1 MRKPQTSKVALR
13 CSLTLSILLALA
25 LTAFAQPSKQYV
37 TVYAEPDHADW
48 VYACGQQAEFTVYAV
63 KENVRMPLTEIEYSY
78 GPEKLKAEK
87 TGKVT
92 TDKNGYARI
101 KVPGRKVPGF
111 TTVNVSVT
119 WDGKKYTGMTNI
131 GFDPD
136 KIQPTTSLPSDFTE
150 FWEDAKAKAAKV
162 PMLVRERYA
171 PEESDDRVDVYYV
184 RIQSYR
190 VGNYV
195 YGVLSVPKKEGPK
208 PAILRLPGA
217 AVRKFSGIDP
227 LAYEGFVVLNIGVH
241 GIPVD
246 QATEMY
252 RQLENGSMSGY
263 VLKGIEHRDTYYYKR
278 SYLGCVRAV
287 DYLCSRADVD
297 QARIACYG
305 GSQGGMLSIVTAS
318 LDKRISALFAYYPAF
333 CDVTG
338 YFYGRSGGWPHL
350 FIDRSDPLIEQKVAV
365 SKYYD
370 VVNFARFLTQPGFY
384 AWGFNDIVCC
394 PSSTFSAYN
403 VITAPKTLKVARD
416 TGHWLYPWQTEQALQ
431 WLKARFGME

>member
-1 MRKPQTSKVALR
+1 MKKMFF
-13 CSLTLSILLALA
+13 LLAA
-25 LTAFAQPSKQYV
+25 LLLMLTTAAGQPSKQYI

-48 VYACGQQAEFTVYAV
+48 VYSCGQPAQFTLYAV
-63 KENVRMPLTEIEYSY
+63 KENVRMPLTEIQYSY

-87 TGKVT
+87 SGSVT
-92 TDKNGYARI
+92 TDKNGVARI

-119 WDGKKYTGMTNI
+119 YEGKRYTGMTNI
-131 GFDPD
+131 GFDTD
-136 KIQPTTSLPSDFTE
+136 KIAPTTSLPDDFTQ
-150 FWEDAKAKAAKV
+150 FWENAKAQAAKV
-162 PMLVRERYA
+162 PMLTRVRHA

-195 YGVLSVPKKEGPK
+195 YGVLSVPKTEGRK

-217 AVRKFSGIDP
+217 AVRRFSGIDP

-246 QATEMY
+246 QDPEMY
-252 RQLENGSMSGY
+252 RQLENGAMSGY
-263 VLKGIEHRDTYYYKR
+263 VLKGIENRDTYYYKR

-287 DYLCSRADVD
+287 DYLCSREDVD
-297 QARIACYG
+297 TSRIACYG
-305 GSQGGMLSIVTAS
+305 GSQGGMLSIVTAA
-318 LDKRISALFAYYPAF
+318 LDKRISALFAYFPAF

-338 YFYGRSGGWPHL
+338 YYYGRSGGWPHL

-370 VVNFARFLTQPGFY
+370 VVNFARFLSQPGFY

-403 VITAPKTLKVARD
+403 VITAPKTLCVARD
-416 TGHWLYPWQTEQALQ
+416 TGHWLYPWQTERALH
-431 WLKARFGME
+431 WLKEQFKM

>member
-1 MRKPQTSKVALR
+1 M
-13 CSLTLSILLALA
+13 
-25 LTAFAQPSKQYV
+25 
-37 TVYAEPDHADW
+37 
-48 VYACGQQAEFTVYAV
+48 
-63 KENVRMPLTEIEYSY
+63 
-78 GPEKLKAEK
+78 
-87 TGKVT
+87 
-92 TDKNGYARI
+92 
-101 KVPGRKVPGF
+101 PGF

-195 YGVLSVPKKEGPK
+195 YGVLSVPKTEGPK

-338 YFYGRSGGWPHL
+338 YYYGRSGGWPHL

-416 TGHWLYPWQTEQALQ
+416 TGHWLYPWQVDDAHA
-431 WLKARFGME
+431 WLKKQLGVE

>member
-1 MRKPQTSKVALR
+1 MKIALL
-13 CSLTLSILLALA
+13 SLATLLLAVFC
-25 LTAFAQPSKQYV
+25 TVSAQPSKQYI

-48 VYACGQQAEFTVYAV
+48 VYTCGQAAELTLYAV

-78 GPEKLKAEK
+78 GPEKRAAEK
-87 TGKVT
+87 TGSVK
-92 TDKNGYARI
+92 TDKNGFAKLR
-101 KVPGRKVPGF
+101 VPGRKAPGF

-119 WDGKKYTGMTNI
+119 SEGKKYTGMTNLACE
-131 GFDPD
+131 PD
-136 KIQPTTSLPSDFTE
+136 AIAPTTSLPDDFVAY
-150 FWEDAKAKAAKV
+150 WENAKEQAARV

-184 RIQSYR
+184 RIQSYKK
-190 VGNYV
+190 GNYV
-195 YGVLSVPKKEGPK
+195 YGVVSVPKTEGPK

-246 QATEMY
+246 QDTEMY
-252 RQLENGSMSGY
+252 RQLENGAMSGY
-263 VLKGIEHRDTYYYKR
+263 VLKGIENRDTYYYKR
-278 SYLGCVRAV
+278 TYLGCVRAL
-287 DYLCSRADVD
+287 DYLCSRSDVD
-297 QARIACYG
+297 AERIATYG
-305 GSQGGMLSIVTAS
+305 GSQGGMLSIVTAA
-318 LDKRISALFAYYPAF
+318 LDKRVKVLFAYYPAF

-338 YFYGRSGGWPHL
+338 YYYGRSGGWPHL
-350 FIDRSDPLIEQKVAV
+350 FLDKSDPLIEQKVAV

-384 AWGFNDIVCC
+384 AWGYNDIVCC

-403 VITAPKTLKVARD
+403 VITAPKTLRVAKD
-416 TGHWLYPWQTEQALQ
+416 TGHWLYPWQTAEALQ
-431 WLKARFGME
+431 WIKDQFGM

>member
-1 MRKPQTSKVALR
+1 MLLTHSDMKRTL
-13 CSLTLSILLALA
+13 LTLATLL
-25 LTAFAQPSKQYV
+25 LTLVLCPAQPSKQFI

-48 VYACGQQAEFTVYAV
+48 VYACGQQAEFTIYAV

-111 TTVNVSVT
+111 TTVNVSTT
-119 WDGKKYTGMTNI
+119 WEGRKYSGMTNI

-136 KIQPTTSLPSDFTE
+136 KIEPTTTLPDDFTE

-190 VGNYV
+190 AGNYV

-246 QATEMY
+246 QDQEMY

-263 VLKGIEHRDTYYYKR
+263 VLKGIENRDTYYYKR

-297 QARIACYG
+297 ASRIACYG

-338 YFYGRSGGWPHL
+338 YYCGRSGGWPHL

-403 VITAPKTLKVARD
+403 VITAPKTLRVARD
-416 TGHWLYPWQTEQALQ
+416 TGHWLYPWQTAEALQ
-431 WLKARFGME
+431 WLKSQFGME

>member
-1 MRKPQTSKVALR
+1 MKKMFF
-13 CSLTLSILLALA
+13 LLAA
-25 LTAFAQPSKQYV
+25 LLLMLTTAAGQPSKQYI

-48 VYACGQQAEFTVYAV
+48 VYSCGQPAQFTLYAV
-63 KENVRMPLTEIEYSY
+63 KENVRMPLTEIQYSY

-87 TGKVT
+87 SGSVT
-92 TDKNGYARI
+92 TDKNGVASI

-119 WDGKKYTGMTNI
+119 YEGKRYTGMTNI

-136 KIQPTTSLPSDFTE
+136 KIAPTTSLPDDFTQ
-150 FWEDAKAKAAKV
+150 FWENAKAQAAKV
-162 PMLVRERYA
+162 PMLTRVRHA

-195 YGVLSVPKKEGPK
+195 YGVLSVPKTEGRK

-217 AVRKFSGIDP
+217 AVRRFSGIDP

-246 QATEMY
+246 QDPEMY
-252 RQLENGSMSGY
+252 RQLENGAMSGY
-263 VLKGIEHRDTYYYKR
+263 VLKGIENRDTYYYKR

-287 DYLCSRADVD
+287 DYLCSREDVD
-297 QARIACYG
+297 TSRIACYG
-305 GSQGGMLSIVTAS
+305 GSQGGMLSIVTAA
-318 LDKRISALFAYYPAF
+318 LDKRISALFAYFPAF

-338 YFYGRSGGWPHL
+338 YYYGRSGGWPHL

-403 VITAPKTLKVARD
+403 VITAPKTLRVARD
-416 TGHWLYPWQTEQALQ
+416 TGHWLYPWQTAEALQ
-431 WLKARFGME
+431 WLKSQFGME

>member
-1 MRKPQTSKVALR
+1 MKKVFF
-13 CSLTLSILLALA
+13 LLAA
-25 LTAFAQPSKQYV
+25 LLLMLTTAAGQPSKQYI

-48 VYACGQQAEFTVYAV
+48 VYSCGQPAQFTLYAV
-63 KENVRMPLTEIEYSY
+63 KENVRMPLTEIQYSY

-87 TGKVT
+87 SGSVT
-92 TDKNGYARI
+92 TDKNGVARI

-119 WDGKKYTGMTNI
+119 YEGKRYTGMTNI

-136 KIQPTTSLPSDFTE
+136 KIAPTTSLPDDFTQ
-150 FWEDAKAKAAKV
+150 FWENAKAQAAKV
-162 PMLVRERYA
+162 PMLTRVRHA

-195 YGVLSVPKKEGPK
+195 YGVLSVPKTEGRK

-217 AVRKFSGIDP
+217 AVRRFSGIDP

-246 QATEMY
+246 QDPEMY
-252 RQLENGSMSGY
+252 RQLENGAMSGY
-263 VLKGIEHRDTYYYKR
+263 VLKGIENRDTYYYKR

-287 DYLCSRADVD
+287 DYLCSREDVD
-297 QARIACYG
+297 TSRIACYG
-305 GSQGGMLSIVTAS
+305 GSQGGMLSIVTAA

-338 YFYGRSGGWPHL
+338 YYYGRSGGWPHL

-370 VVNFARFLTQPGFY
+370 VVNFARFLSQPGFY

-403 VITAPKTLKVARD
+403 VITAPKTLRVACD
-416 TGHWLYPWQTEQALQ
+416 TGHWLYPWQTEAALN
-431 WLKARFGME
+431 WLKSQFRMN

>member
-1 MRKPQTSKVALR
+1 MKKSLLLMAAMLLMM
-13 CSLTLSILLALA
+13 CSAAS
-25 LTAFAQPSKQYV
+25 QPSKQFI

-48 VYACGQQAEFTVYAV
+48 VYACGEKAELTLYAV
-63 KENVRMPLTEIEYSY
+63 KENVRMPLTDIEYSY

-92 TDKNGYARI
+92 TDKNGLARLKI
-101 KVPGRKVPGF
+101 PGRKVPGF

-119 WDGKKYTGMTNI
+119 YDGKKYSGMTNI
-131 GFDPD
+131 GFDPE
-136 KIQPTTSLPSDFTE
+136 KIAPTTSLPDDFTQ
-150 FWEDAKAKAAKV
+150 FWDNAKAQAAKV
-162 PMLVRERYA
+162 PMLTRIRYA
-171 PEESDDRVDVYYV
+171 PQESDDRVDVYYV

-195 YGVLSVPKKEGPK
+195 YGVLSVPKTEGRK

-217 AVRKFSGIDP
+217 AVRRFSGIDP

-246 QATEMY
+246 QDPEIY

-287 DYLCSRADVD
+287 DYLCSREDVD
-297 QARIACYG
+297 ASRIACYG
-305 GSQGGMLSIVTAS
+305 GSQGGMLSIVTAA

-338 YFYGRSGGWPHL
+338 YYYGRSGGWPHL
-350 FIDRSDPLIEQKVAV
+350 FIDKSDPLIEQKVAV

-431 WLKARFGME
+431 WLKAQFNM

>member
-1 MRKPQTSKVALR
+1 MKKMFF
-13 CSLTLSILLALA
+13 LLAA
-25 LTAFAQPSKQYV
+25 LLLMLTTAAGQPSKQYI

-48 VYACGQQAEFTVYAV
+48 VYSCGQPAQFTLYAV
-63 KENVRMPLTEIEYSY
+63 KENVRMPLTEIQYSY

-87 TGKVT
+87 SGSVT
-92 TDKNGYARI
+92 TDKNGVARI

-119 WDGKKYTGMTNI
+119 YEGKRYTGMTNI

-136 KIQPTTSLPSDFTE
+136 KIAPTTSLPDDFTQ
-150 FWEDAKAKAAKV
+150 FWENAKAQAAKV
-162 PMLVRERYA
+162 PMLTRVRHA

-195 YGVLSVPKKEGPK
+195 YGGLSVPKTEGRK

-217 AVRKFSGIDP
+217 AVRRFSGIDP

-246 QATEMY
+246 QDPEMY
-252 RQLENGSMSGY
+252 RQLENGAMSGY
-263 VLKGIEHRDTYYYKR
+263 VLKGIENRDTYYYKR

-287 DYLCSRADVD
+287 DFLCSREDVD
-297 QARIACYG
+297 TSRIACYG
-305 GSQGGMLSIVTAS
+305 GSQGGMLSIVTAA
-318 LDKRISALFAYYPAF
+318 LDKRISALFAYFPAF

-338 YFYGRSGGWPHL
+338 YYYGRSGGWPHL

-370 VVNFARFLTQPGFY
+370 VVNFARFLSQPGFY

-403 VITAPKTLKVARD
+403 VITAPKALCVARD
-416 TGHWLYPWQTEQALQ
+416 TGHWLYPWQTERALR
-431 WLKARFGME
+431 WLKEQFKM

>member
-1 MRKPQTSKVALR
+1 MQKVFF
-13 CSLTLSILLALA
+13 LLAALLLMLA
-25 LTAFAQPSKQYV
+25 TAAGQPSKQYI

-48 VYACGQQAEFTVYAV
+48 VYSCGQPAQFTLYAV
-63 KENVRMPLTEIEYSY
+63 KENVRMPLTEIQYSY

-87 TGKVT
+87 RGSVT
-92 TDKNGYARI
+92 TDKNGVARI

-119 WDGKKYTGMTNI
+119 YEGKRYTGMTNI

-136 KIQPTTSLPSDFTE
+136 KIAPTTSLPDDFTQ
-150 FWEDAKAKAAKV
+150 FWENAKAQAAKV
-162 PMLVRERYA
+162 PMLTRVRHA

-195 YGVLSVPKKEGPK
+195 YGVLSVPKTEGRK

-217 AVRKFSGIDP
+217 AVRRFSGIDP

-246 QATEMY
+246 QDPEMY
-252 RQLENGSMSGY
+252 RQLENGAMSGY
-263 VLKGIEHRDTYYYKR
+263 VLKGIENRDTYYYKR

-287 DYLCSRADVD
+287 DYLCSREDVD
-297 QARIACYG
+297 TSRIACYG
-305 GSQGGMLSIVTAS
+305 GSQGGMLSIVTAA
-318 LDKRISALFAYYPAF
+318 LDKRLSALFAYFPAF

-338 YFYGRSGGWPHL
+338 YYYGRSGGWPHL

-370 VVNFARFLTQPGFY
+370 VVNFARFLSQPGFY

-403 VITAPKTLKVARD
+403 VITAPKTLCVARD
-416 TGHWLYPWQTEQALQ
+416 TGHWLYPWQTERALR
-431 WLKARFGME
+431 WLKEQFKM

>member
-1 MRKPQTSKVALR
+1 MKRTL
-13 CSLTLSILLALA
+13 LTLATLLLTLA
-25 LTAFAQPSKQYV
+25 ICPAQPSKQFI

-48 VYACGQQAEFTVYAV
+48 VYACGQQAEFTLYAV

-92 TDKNGYARI
+92 TDENGVARI
-101 KVPGRKVPGF
+101 SVPGRAVPGF
-111 TTVNVSVT
+111 TTVNVSTT
-119 WDGKKYTGMTNI
+119 WEGRKYSGMTNI

-136 KIQPTTSLPSDFTE
+136 KIEPTTSLPDDFAE
-150 FWEDAKAKAAKV
+150 FWENALAQADKV

-171 PEESDDRVDVYYV
+171 PQESDDRVDVYYV

-190 VGNYV
+190 AGNYV
-195 YGVLSVPKKEGPK
+195 YGVLSVPKTEGPK

-227 LAYEGFVVLNIGVH
+227 LAYKGFVVLNIGVH

-246 QATEMY
+246 QDAEMY
-252 RQLENGSMSGY
+252 RQLENGAMSGY
-263 VLKGIEHRDTYYYKR
+263 VLKGIENRDTYYYKR
-278 SYLGCVRAV
+278 TYLGCVRAV

-297 QARIACYG
+297 TARIACYG

-318 LDKRISALFAYYPAF
+318 LDRRISALFAYYPAF

-338 YFYGRSGGWPHL
+338 YYYGRSGGWPHL
-350 FIDRSDPLIEQKVAV
+350 FLDKSDPFIEQKVAV

-403 VITAPKTLKVARD
+403 VIPAPKTLRVARD
-416 TGHWLYPWQTEQALQ
+416 TGHWLYPWQTAEALQ
-431 WLKARFGME
+431 WLKSQFRME

>member
-1 MRKPQTSKVALR
+1 MKRTL
-13 CSLTLSILLALA
+13 LTLATLLLTLALCP
-25 LTAFAQPSKQYV
+25 AQPSKQFI

-48 VYACGQQAEFTVYAV
+48 VYACGQQAEFTIYAV

-111 TTVNVSVT
+111 TTVNVSTT
-119 WDGKKYTGMTNI
+119 WEGRKYSGMTNI

-136 KIQPTTSLPSDFTE
+136 KIEPTTTLPDDFTE

-171 PEESDDRVDVYYV
+171 PDESDDRVDVYYV

-190 VGNYV
+190 AGNYV

-246 QATEMY
+246 QDQEMY

-287 DYLCSRADVD
+287 DYLCSRTDVD

-338 YFYGRSGGWPHL
+338 YYCGRSGGWPHL

-403 VITAPKTLKVARD
+403 VITAPKTLRVARD
-416 TGHWLYPWQTEQALQ
+416 TGHWLYPWQTAEALQ
-431 WLKARFGME
+431 WLKSQFGME

>member
-1 MRKPQTSKVALR
+1 MKKVR
-13 CSLTLSILLALA
+13 FSLLALL
-25 LTAFAQPSKQYV
+25 LTVFFTATAQPSKQFI

-48 VYACGQQAEFTVYAV
+48 VYARSEAAELTLYAV

-87 TGKVT
+87 TGRVT
-92 TDKNGYARI
+92 TGKDGSARI
-101 KVPGRKVPGF
+101 RVPGRKEPGF

-119 WDGKKYTGMTNI
+119 YEGKKYTGMTNLACE
-131 GFDPD
+131 PD
-136 KIQPTTSLPSDFTE
+136 AIVPSTSLPDDFKAY
-150 FWEDAKAKAAKV
+150 WENAKEQAAKV

-246 QATEMY
+246 QDQEMY
-252 RQLENGSMSGY
+252 RQLENGAMSGY
-263 VLKGIEHRDTYYYKR
+263 VLKGIENRDTYYYR
-278 SYLGCVRAV
+278 RTYLGCVRAV

-297 QARIACYG
+297 TERIATYG
-305 GSQGGMLSIVTAS
+305 GSQGGMLSIVTAA
-318 LDKRISALFAYYPAF
+318 LDKRIKALFAYYPAF

-338 YFYGRSGGWPHL
+338 YYYGRSGGWPHL
-350 FIDRSDPLIEQKVAV
+350 FLDRSDPLIEQKVAV

-384 AWGFNDIVCC
+384 AWGYNDIVCC

-403 VITAPKTLKVARD
+403 VITAPKTLRVAKD
-416 TGHWLYPWQTEQALQ
+416 TGHWLYPWQTEAALR
-431 WLKARFGME
+431 WLKAQFGME

>member
-1 MRKPQTSKVALR
+1 MKKMFF
-13 CSLTLSILLALA
+13 LLAA
-25 LTAFAQPSKQYV
+25 LLLMLTTAAGQPSKQYI

-48 VYACGQQAEFTVYAV
+48 VYTCGQPAQFTLYAV
-63 KENVRMPLTEIEYSY
+63 KENVRMPLTEIQYSY

-87 TGKVT
+87 SGSVT
-92 TDKNGYARI
+92 TDKNGVARI

-119 WDGKKYTGMTNI
+119 YEGKRYTGMTNI

-136 KIQPTTSLPSDFTE
+136 KIAPTTSLPDDFTQ
-150 FWEDAKAKAAKV
+150 FWENAKAQAAKV
-162 PMLVRERYA
+162 PMLTRVRHA

-195 YGVLSVPKKEGPK
+195 YGVLSVPKTEGRK

-217 AVRKFSGIDP
+217 AVRRFSGIDP

-246 QATEMY
+246 QDPEMY
-252 RQLENGSMSGY
+252 RQLENGAMSGY
-263 VLKGIEHRDTYYYKR
+263 VLKGIENRDTYYYKR

-287 DYLCSRADVD
+287 DYLCSREDVD
-297 QARIACYG
+297 TSRIACYG
-305 GSQGGMLSIVTAS
+305 GSQGGMLSIVTAA
-318 LDKRISALFAYYPAF
+318 LDKRISALFAYFPAF

-338 YFYGRSGGWPHL
+338 YYYGRNGGWPHL

-370 VVNFARFLTQPGFY
+370 VVNFARFLSQPGFY

-394 PSSTFSAYN
+394 PSSTFSAHN
-403 VITAPKTLKVARD
+403 VITAPKTLCVARD
-416 TGHWLYPWQTEQALQ
+416 TGHWLYPWQTERALR
-431 WLKARFGME
+431 WLKEQFKM

>member
-1 MRKPQTSKVALR
+1 MKKVFF
-13 CSLTLSILLALA
+13 LLAALLLMLA
-25 LTAFAQPSKQYV
+25 TAAGQPSKQYI

-48 VYACGQQAEFTVYAV
+48 VYSCGQPAQFTLYAV
-63 KENVRMPLTEIEYSY
+63 KENVRMPLTEIQYSY

-87 TGKVT
+87 SGSVT
-92 TDKNGYARI
+92 TDKNGVARI

-119 WDGKKYTGMTNI
+119 YEGKRYTGMTNI

-136 KIQPTTSLPSDFTE
+136 KIAPTTSLPDDFTQ
-150 FWEDAKAKAAKV
+150 FWENAKAQAAKV
-162 PMLVRERYA
+162 PMLTRVRHA

-190 VGNYV
+190 GGNYV
-195 YGVLSVPKKEGPK
+195 YGVLSVPKTEGRK

-217 AVRKFSGIDP
+217 AVRRFSGIDP

-246 QATEMY
+246 QDPEMY
-252 RQLENGSMSGY
+252 RQLENGAMSGY
-263 VLKGIEHRDTYYYKR
+263 VLKGIENRDTYYYKR

-287 DYLCSRADVD
+287 DYLCSREDVD
-297 QARIACYG
+297 TSRIACYG
-305 GSQGGMLSIVTAS
+305 GSQGGMLSIVTAA
-318 LDKRISALFAYYPAF
+318 LDKRISALFAYFPAF

-338 YFYGRSGGWPHL
+338 YYYGRSGGWPHL

-370 VVNFARFLTQPGFY
+370 VVNFARFLSQPGFY

-403 VITAPKTLKVARD
+403 VITAPKTLCVARD
-416 TGHWLYPWQTEQALQ
+416 TGHWLYPWQTERALR
-431 WLKARFGME
+431 WLKEQFKM

>member
-1 MRKPQTSKVALR
+1 MKRLIAFAIFLQV
-13 CSLTLSILLALA
+13 LLAS
-25 LTAFAQPSKQYV
+25 AFAQPSRQYI
-37 TVYAEPDHADW
+37 TVIAEPDHTDW
-48 VYACGQQAEFTVYAV
+48 IYSCGEDAEFTLYAV
-63 KENVRMPLTEIEYSY
+63 KENTRMPLTKIEYSY

-87 TGKVT
+87 KGKVT
-92 TDKNGYARI
+92 TGKDGFAKI

-119 WDGKKYTGMTNI
+119 YDGKKYSGMTNI
-131 GFDPD
+131 GFDPYS
-136 KIQPTTSLPSDFTE
+136 IEPTTSLPDDFE
-150 FWEDAKAKAAKV
+150 SFWENAKEQAAKV
-162 PMLVRERYA
+162 PMLTRVRYS

-190 VGNYV
+190 AGNYV
-195 YGVLSVPKKEGPK
+195 YGVITVPKAEGRK

-217 AVRKFSGIDP
+217 AVRKFSGADP

-246 QATEMY
+246 QDTEMY
-252 RQLENGSMSGY
+252 RQLENGAMSGY
-263 VLKGIEHRDTYYYKR
+263 VLKGIENRDTYYYKR
-278 SYLGCVRAV
+278 TYLGCVRAI
-287 DYLCSRADVD
+287 DYLCSREDVD
-297 QARIACYG
+297 ASRIACYG
-305 GSQGGMLSIVTAS
+305 GSQGGMLSIVTAA
-318 LDKRISALFAYYPAF
+318 LDKRVSALFAYYPAF

-338 YFYGRSGGWPHL
+338 YYYGRSGGWPHL
-350 FIDRSDPLIEQKVAV
+350 FIDRSDPLIEQKVEV
-365 SKYYD
+365 SKYFD

-416 TGHWLYPWQTEQALQ
+416 TGHWLYPWQTEQALT
-431 WLKARFGME
+431 WLKQQFGM

>member
-1 MRKPQTSKVALR
+1 MKKMFF
-13 CSLTLSILLALA
+13 LLAALLLMLA
-25 LTAFAQPSKQYV
+25 TAAGQPSKQYI

-48 VYACGQQAEFTVYAV
+48 VYTCGQPAQFTLYAV
-63 KENVRMPLTEIEYSY
+63 KENVRMPLTEIQYSY

-87 TGKVT
+87 SGSVT
-92 TDKNGYARI
+92 TDKNGVARI

-119 WDGKKYTGMTNI
+119 YEGKRYTGMTNI

-136 KIQPTTSLPSDFTE
+136 KIAPTTSLPDDFTQ
-150 FWEDAKAKAAKV
+150 FWENAKAQAAKV
-162 PMLVRERYA
+162 PMLTRVRHA

-195 YGVLSVPKKEGPK
+195 YGVLSVPKTEGRK

-217 AVRKFSGIDP
+217 AVRRFSGIDP

-246 QATEMY
+246 QDPEMY
-252 RQLENGSMSGY
+252 RQLENGAMSGY
-263 VLKGIEHRDTYYYKR
+263 VLKGIENRDTYYYKR

-287 DYLCSRADVD
+287 DYLCSREDVD
-297 QARIACYG
+297 TSRIACYG
-305 GSQGGMLSIVTAS
+305 GSQGGMLSIVTAA
-318 LDKRISALFAYYPAF
+318 LDKRISALFAYFPAF

-338 YFYGRSGGWPHL
+338 YYYGRSGGWPHL

-370 VVNFARFLTQPGFY
+370 VVNFARFLSQPGFY

-403 VITAPKTLKVARD
+403 VITAPKTLCVARD
-416 TGHWLYPWQTEQALQ
+416 TGHWLYPWQTERALR
-431 WLKARFGME
+431 WLKEQFKM

>member
-1 MRKPQTSKVALR
+1 MKKMFF
-13 CSLTLSILLALA
+13 LLAA
-25 LTAFAQPSKQYV
+25 LLLMLTTAAGQPSKQYI

-48 VYACGQQAEFTVYAV
+48 VYSCGQPAQFTLYAV
-63 KENVRMPLTEIEYSY
+63 KENVRMPLTEIQYSY

-87 TGKVT
+87 SGSVT
-92 TDKNGYARI
+92 TDKNGVARI

-119 WDGKKYTGMTNI
+119 YERKRYTGMTNI

-136 KIQPTTSLPSDFTE
+136 KIAPTTSLPDDFTQ
-150 FWEDAKAKAAKV
+150 FWENAKAQAAKV
-162 PMLVRERYA
+162 PMLTRVRHA

-195 YGVLSVPKKEGPK
+195 YGVLSVPKTEGRK

-217 AVRKFSGIDP
+217 AVRRFSGIDP

-246 QATEMY
+246 QDPEMY
-252 RQLENGSMSGY
+252 RQLENGAMSGY
-263 VLKGIEHRDTYYYKR
+263 VLKGIENRDTYYYKR

-287 DYLCSRADVD
+287 DYLCSREDVD
-297 QARIACYG
+297 TSRIACYG
-305 GSQGGMLSIVTAS
+305 GSQGGMLSIVTAA
-318 LDKRISALFAYYPAF
+318 LDKRISALFAYFPAF

-338 YFYGRSGGWPHL
+338 YYYGRSGGWPHL

-370 VVNFARFLTQPGFY
+370 VVNFARFLSQPGFY

-403 VITAPKTLKVARD
+403 VITAPKTLCVARD
-416 TGHWLYPWQTEQALQ
+416 TGHWLYPWQTERALR
-431 WLKARFGME
+431 WLKEQFKM